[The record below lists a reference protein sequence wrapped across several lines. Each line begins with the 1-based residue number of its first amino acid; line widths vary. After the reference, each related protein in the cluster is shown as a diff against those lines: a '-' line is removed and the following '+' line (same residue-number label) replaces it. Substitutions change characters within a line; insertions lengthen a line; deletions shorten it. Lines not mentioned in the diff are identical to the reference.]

1 MQQDLAADVEPASS
15 VIIFCLMR
23 NVYEELRRAAI
34 KTSKLFRVRFELLD
48 Y

>member
-1 MQQDLAADVEPASS
+1 MQQDLAADVKPAAS
-15 VIIFCLMR
+15 VIFPCLVR

-34 KTSKLFRVRFELLD
+34 KTSKLFRVRFEPPD